1 MVMRFHAAHRAGCQ
15 HFSPGGG
22 GMSRR
27 NLQIRRALFLTV
39 DKVFS
44 AGVAMVMRFH
54 AVHRAGCQ
62 HFSHNR
68 RGVPGGNFKVCRA
81 LFLAVHKIFIADTAV
96 IMGLYAIRRTGPRH
110 LGHSG
115 NGMTFGRHDPL
126 FDLGTFF
133 TGTGL
138 FPFLRAGC
146 FFAGRPVAVCMFFT
160 FAAGRKGHTQQEH
173 QQ

>member
-1 MVMRFHAAHRAGCQ
+1 MVMRLHTVCRAGLW
-15 HFSPGGG
+15 HFSHGGG
-22 GMSRR
+22 RVGRR
-27 NLQIRRALFLTV
+27 NLQIGRALF
-39 DKVFS
+39 
-44 AGVAMVMRFH
+44 R
-54 AVHRAGCQ
+54 AVHKIFIADTAVIMGFYAVRRAGFRYLG
-62 HFSHNR
+62 HSR
-68 RGVPGGNFKVCRA
+68 SGMSGGNFKVCRR
-81 LFLAVHKIFIADTAV
+81 LFHAVHKIFIADTAV
-96 IMGLYAIRRTGPRH
+96 IMGLYAIRCTGPWH
-110 LGHSG
+110 FGHGG